1 MHEHRNEE
9 IYGDPREVALAVA
22 LAVFTRFLDMVLN
35 PSRIDDND

>member
-1 MHEHRNEE
+1 MSIGMRKFT
-9 IYGDPREVALAVA
+9 GPREVALAVA